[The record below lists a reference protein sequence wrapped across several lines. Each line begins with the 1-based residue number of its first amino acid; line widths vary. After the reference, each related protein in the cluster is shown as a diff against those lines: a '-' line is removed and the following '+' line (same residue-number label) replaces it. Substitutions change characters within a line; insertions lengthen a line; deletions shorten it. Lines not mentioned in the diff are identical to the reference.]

1 MVARAAASIL
11 HDVTLPEWWS
21 ASLLGRSILVGCT
34 HLSGSSLPCPLLV
47 SALRAALAQSP
58 PPPSSGATPAVIIHS
73 PAPSAWAAS
82 SVAGHV
88 QTLAFT
94 AVAASAI
101 NIGGGFTIT
110 KRMLSMF
117 QRPTDPVE
125 YNHLY
130 ALPGAVLVGGCA
142 AGQLAGTAACRTAAA
157 SVCSEASPRME
168 PKLVCG
174 KITKG

>member
-11 HDVTLPEWWS
+11 HDVTLPAWWS

-47 SALRAALAQSP
+47 SAVKAALAQSP
-58 PPPSSGATPAVIIHS
+58 TLPPAVLPLRSS
-73 PAPSAWAAS
+73 PTALRPPHGAAS

-110 KRMLSMF
+110 NRMLNMF
-117 QRPTDPVE
+117 RRPTDPVE

-142 AGQLAGTAACRTAAA
+142 AGQLAGTAACRTTAA
-157 SVCSEASPRME
+157 SVCTEASPRVE